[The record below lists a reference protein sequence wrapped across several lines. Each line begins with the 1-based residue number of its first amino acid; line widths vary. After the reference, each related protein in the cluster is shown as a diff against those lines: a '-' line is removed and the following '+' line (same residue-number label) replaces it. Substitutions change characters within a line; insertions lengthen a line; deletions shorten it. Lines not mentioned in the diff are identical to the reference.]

1 MELNPF
7 LIGCGAFMIGFGLSQ
22 AVLSLIFESNT
33 ILSLWE
39 SATMVG
45 LGIVITLYY
54 WNRVRIERIV
64 KEEEDL
70 SKEEQ

>member
-7 LIGCGAFMIGFGLSQ
+7 LIGCGAFMIGFGL
-22 AVLSLIFESNT
+22 
-33 ILSLWE
+33 
-39 SATMVG
+39 
-45 LGIVITLYY
+45 GIVIMLYY
-54 WNRVRIERIV
+54 RNRVRIERIV